1 MGSNHIKPALLC
13 RIHVDIAVGFP
24 KGPCRE
30 RVRTYGVHLDTAEF
44 LEDEKKRAAQV
55 QRELFQPPVFDWGP
69 VSSWWFCCV
78 CPQSHSLQS
87 RIHRERQRWHHS
99 CNALLKI
106 TRTKKCFE
114 LCDDNYPDLKI
125 SRCSTR
131 QGEIRVRQELLGDTW
146 QSSDQARS
154 WLELPAG
161 FPPSDHIY
169 SGTTRTG
176 TLDF

>member
-1 MGSNHIKPALLC
+1 MQDSCGYC
-13 RIHVDIAVGFP
+13 RGLSQRTLQGESQDIWSPSGHCWIS
-24 KGPCRE
+24 GRW
-30 RVRTYGVHLDTAEF
+30 
-44 LEDEKKRAAQV
+44 KKRAAQV

-69 VSSWWFCCV
+69 VSSRWFCCV

-87 RIHRERQRWHHS
+87 RIHWERQRWHHS